1 MKPKVYTVEEEV
13 LIPNLEGDGIAE
25 RIKVKIPVVRD
36 AHTGETVLTEEA
48 FRILETIK
56 ARHMGLLLPDQI
68 KSLRTRLRL
77 TQKEMSQLLQA
88 GEKSYTRWETGR
100 ARPSRMVNV
109 LLRLLD
115 SGDISIEALR
125 RQRAGIAPHIS
136 SDAPALRPINRDEA
150 VANAIAQTT
159 SPRPAILDDDEND
172 LVDWDVD
179 FLPPPS
185 PSQMV
190 ALRFR
195 EAGPA
200 PLPKWTD
207 EVVVEE

>member
-25 RIKVKIPVVRD
+25 RIKVKIPVLRD
-36 AHTGETVLTEEA
+36 ARTGETTLTEEA
-48 FRILETIK
+48 FKILETTK
-56 ARHMGLLLPDQI
+56 ARHMGLLLPEQI
-68 KSLRTRLRL
+68 KALRARLNL
-77 TQKEMSQLLQA
+77 SQKEMSQLLQA

-109 LLRLLD
+109 LLRLLNA
-115 SGDISIEALR
+115 GNISVEALR
-125 RQRAGIAPHIS
+125 RLRAGLAPHIS
-136 SDAPALRPINRDEA
+136 SDASALPPVHKYEVIAKAD
-150 VANAIAQTT
+150 AQTT
-159 SPRPAILDDDEND
+159 SHKPAIPDDEEND
-172 LVDWDVD
+172 LVDWNVD

-190 ALRFR
+190 GLRFR

-200 PLPKWTD
+200 PLPNWTD
-207 EVVVEE
+207 EDVVEE